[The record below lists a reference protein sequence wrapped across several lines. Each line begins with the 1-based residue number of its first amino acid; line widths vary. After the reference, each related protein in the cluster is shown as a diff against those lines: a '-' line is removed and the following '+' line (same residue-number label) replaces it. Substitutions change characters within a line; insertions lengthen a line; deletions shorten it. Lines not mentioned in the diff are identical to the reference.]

1 MDIQYGHFAQLNW
14 LWLVTAIAAVAVAA
28 WIYRRHALRRFATS
42 NLLAQLLPKNASRRM
57 LWRTVSALTAMTL
70 LVIGLVDI
78 RWGKTW
84 REVPQKGIEVM
95 FVLDVSRSMLADD
108 ATPNRLERAK
118 QQIKDMVDE
127 MTGDRIG
134 LVLFA
139 GDAKQ
144 QVPLTRHYS
153 DFKQSLDEVGP
164 YNVQTGGSRL
174 GDAIALAAESFLG
187 KSNDHK
193 AIVVLTDGEDQES
206 NPVEVAQQVYAEH
219 GVRIFTIGLGDM
231 EKGSRIPM
239 GQTASGRRFLEHDGE
254 QVWSKLN
261 GTTLKQVALKT
272 NGAFVPA
279 GTKQVDMADI
289 YHSYVASVEQQ
300 DFETARINA
309 YTPRY
314 QYFVGAALALLL
326 LEMLWPWSPG
336 RKKSKHSNTTTHE
349 NLQPNQQKKS
359 QRKAA

>member
-1 MDIQYGHFAQLNW
+1 MDIQFGHFAQLNW
-14 LWLVTAIAAVAVAA
+14 LWLVAVVAATAIGA
-28 WIYRRHALRRFATS
+28 WIYRRHSLRQFATS
-42 NLLAQLLPKNASRRM
+42 NLLARLLPKNASRR
-57 LWRTVSALTAMTL
+57 LLFRTATALAAMTL

-108 ATPNRLERAK
+108 ATPNRLQRAK

-127 MTGDRIG
+127 MTGDRVG
-134 LVLFA
+134 LILFA
-139 GDAKQ
+139 GEARQ

-153 DFKQSLDEVGP
+153 DFKQSLDEVGT
-164 YNVQTGGSRL
+164 YNVQVGGSRL
-174 GDAIALAAESFLG
+174 GDAIALAADSFLG

-206 NPVEVAQQVYAEH
+206 NPIQIAEQVHTEQ
-219 GVRIFTIGLGDM
+219 GIRIFTIGLGDM
-231 EKGSRIPM
+231 EKGSRIPT
-239 GQTASGRRFLEHDGE
+239 GQTATGRRFLLHDGE

-261 GTTLKQVALKT
+261 GTILKQVALET
-272 NGAFVPA
+272 DGAFVPA

-289 YHSYVASVEQQ
+289 YHRYVASVNQQ

-309 YTPRY
+309 YTPRF
-314 QYFVGAALALLL
+314 QYFVAGALALIL
-326 LEMLWPWSPG
+326 LELLWPWNTRRDNS
-336 RKKSKHSNTTTHE
+336 SNNSNPE
-349 NLQPNQQKKS
+349 VENQQKKS